1 MDCAAQSMDLRFAQQ
16 SMDFRSIHGCATR
29 ELSMDLAKPWIARY
43 NHPQIETLG
52 TFHFC
57 AVVFAY
63 VHALISVATCTLRMN

>member
-1 MDCAAQSMDLRFAQQ
+1 
-16 SMDFRSIHGCATR
+16 
-29 ELSMDLAKPWIARY
+29 MDLAKPWIARY